1 MSGTARPAR
10 HKNRATTRMLVYAA
24 IAVGLGLV
32 AAVPAGA
39 DPGVFRTLSCSCPE
53 TAPAGSPARSDE
65 ITRGIRAGELGW
77 AQPAPPHPAPSRP

>member
-1 MSGTARPAR
+1 MSGTARPAG

-32 AAVPAGA
+32 AAGPAGA
-39 DPGVFRTLSCSCPE
+39 DPSPFSTLSCGCPE
-53 TAPAGSPARSDE
+53 TAPAGSPARGDE

-77 AQPAPPHPAPSRP
+77 AQPTPRYSAPSRP